1 MKVTIIYDNEV
12 YKEGLEADWGFSALI
27 EVENSP
33 RILFDTGADPRILL
47 SNMKKLDINP
57 DSIEEIFISHAH
69 YDHTGG
75 LLGFLE
81 INNDVTLYIPPSFR
95 GSFKARDI
103 ITVESSREV
112 HKNITTTGEIDGV
125 EQSLCARTDKG
136 IVIIVGCSH
145 PGIDHILTVSRRF
158 GNIYGIIG
166 GLHGFR
172 DFELFSDFG
181 LICATHCT
189 QHKKEIEDL
198 YPETFT
204 RGGAGRIITI

>member
-1 MKVTIIYDNEV
+1 
-12 YKEGLEADWGFSALI
+12 
-27 EVENSP
+27 
-33 RILFDTGADPRILL
+33 
-47 SNMKKLDINP
+47 
-57 DSIEEIFISHAH
+57 
-69 YDHTGG
+69 
-75 LLGFLE
+75 
-81 INNDVTLYIPPSFR
+81 
-95 GSFKARDI
+95 
-103 ITVESSREV
+103 
-112 HKNITTTGEIDGV
+112 V
-125 EQSLCARTDKG
+125 EQSLCVETDKG